1 MRSASRLWITAGRG
15 AVLLLMASAA
25 LPAAAQYPGQITNT
39 EKNAP
44 TLRAI
49 AVFEWT
55 GDEAHPK
62 TSRLV
67 PICIYDGQDL
77 QDADIYLAR
86 PAPIS
91 LESDVEYLLF
101 KDGKPIGRFDIET
114 AAHEQGS
121 WVGYGKRLPMP
132 EAKPAPKQVAKVDE
146 YDDSQ
151 SDTPVLHRKHHA
163 GDAGSGSGG
172 SSGSSS
178 GGSGPDP
185 NAPPPDPDRPTLHK
199 SGDASAGN
207 SGDSTNTNSG
217 SNTSST
223 SSTPASNSGGPT
235 LHRAGDASGGDSG
248 NSSGS
253 TSGSNGPTLHK
264 GGDASGS
271 STSDTST
278 SGSSSGS
285 DSDRPVLKRNPDST
299 SADSSS
305 PAGSSTNSADHT
317 KLKKK
322 KNEDESY
329 VNSVETVS
337 DPDRPHLFRGKS
349 AGFGGTVTPS
359 LLGLPPDM
367 HQEVAVSDVTDR
379 PEHAWDY
386 TWANADDEAKMKAA
400 MEDLAR
406 TALGL
411 NPPPAPAP
419 AKPAPKTTSMAHK
432 PKQATQPPQPA
443 PLVDEQFRVFELAY
457 GSGATMVLSAHT
469 DGTGAQEKFVTLIA
483 QPDLYGNVAVL
494 VKNVTDAAHLD
505 DTPRMRLVDAVDAL
519 ADNRGDLLFELR
531 GATQRQFAL
540 YRVLRGDATRI
551 FLSNA
556 DAIGVPSGQ

>member
-1 MRSASRLWITAGRG
+1 MSSRSASRLWITA
-15 AVLLLMASAA
+15 AALLTVA
-25 LPAAAQYPGQITNT
+25 LPAAAQYPGQITNAG
-39 EKNAP
+39 KNTP
-44 TLRAI
+44 TLRAV

-67 PICIYDGQDL
+67 PICIYDGKDL
-77 QDADIYLAR
+77 QDADFYLAR
-86 PAPIS
+86 PAPIA
-91 LESDVEYLLF
+91 LESDVEYQLF
-101 KDGKPIGRFDIET
+101 EDGKPIGRFNVET

-121 WVGYGKRLPMP
+121 WVGYGKHLPMP
-132 EAKPAPKQVAKVDE
+132 VARPAPKQVARIDE
-146 YDDSQ
+146 EDDSQ

-172 SSGSSS
+172 SSGGSS
-178 GGSGPDP
+178 GSSGPDP

-199 SGDASAGN
+199 SGDASAGS
-207 SGDSTNTNSG
+207 SGDSSNTNSG
-217 SNTSST
+217 SST
-223 SSTPASNSGGPT
+223 SSTNSTQASNSGGPT
-235 LHRAGDASGGDSG
+235 LHRAGDASG
-248 NSSGS
+248 
-253 TSGSNGPTLHK
+253 
-264 GGDASGS
+264 S
-271 STSDTST
+271 STSDTSS

-299 SADSSS
+299 STDSSS
-305 PAGSSTNSADHT
+305 PAGSSSTNASTNSADHS

-322 KNEDESY
+322 KSEDESY
-329 VNSVETVS
+329 VDSVEKLS

-349 AGFGGTVTPS
+349 ADFAGPVTPS

-386 TWANADDEAKMKAA
+386 TWANPDDEAKMKAA

-411 NPPPAPAP
+411 SPPPPPAQP
-419 AKPAPKTTSMAHK
+419 KPAPKTTSTAHK
-432 PKQATQPPQPA
+432 PKQPTLPPQPA

-469 DGTGAQEKFVTLIA
+469 EGSGAEQKFVTLIG

-494 VKNVTDAAHLD
+494 VKSVTDADHLD
-505 DTPRMRLVDAVDAL
+505 ATPIMRLVDAVDAL
-519 ADNRGDLLFELR
+519 ADNRGELLFELR

-551 FLSNA
+551 FVSDA
-556 DAIGVPSGQ
+556 DAIGVPAVQ